1 MSETV
6 RGLVLLVS
14 LVLWLPV
21 LRPLLAGELSTAEAG
36 VRYAG
41 ALALAWGGV
50 ALLCRVVAAYTAE
63 PEDMKQDA
71 RTDASARPAEGNPAR
86 RQEDVSS

>member
-1 MSETV
+1 MSDTV

-14 LVLWLPV
+14 LLLWLPV
-21 LRPLLAGELSTAEAG
+21 LRPLLAGELSTTQAG

-41 ALALAWGGV
+41 ALAIAWGG
-50 ALLCRVVAAYTAE
+50 ASLLSKVVASYT
-63 PEDMKQDA
+63 PDPPDA
-71 RTDASARPAEGNPAR
+71 PDAPGAPDVESSTR

>member
-1 MSETV
+1 MSDTV

-36 VRYAG
+36 VRYIG
-41 ALALAWGGV
+41 ALFLAWGG
-50 ALLCRVVAAYTAE
+50 ASLLSTVIATYTPE
-63 PEDMKQDA
+63 PEEDPGSG
-71 RTDASARPAEGNPAR
+71 ASNAAADGAPGR
-86 RQEDVSS
+86 RQEDLSS

>member
-1 MSETV
+1 MSDTV

-41 ALALAWGGV
+41 ALLLAWGG
-50 ALLCRVVAAYTAE
+50 ASLLSTVIATYTTKPEEGAE
-63 PEDMKQDA
+63 AETSDV
-71 RTDASARPAEGNPAR
+71 PADGAPAR
-86 RQEDVSS
+86 RQEDLSS

>member
-1 MSETV
+1 MSDTV

-36 VRYAG
+36 VRYIG
-41 ALALAWGGV
+41 ALFLAWGG
-50 ALLCRVVAAYTAE
+50 ASLLSTVIATYTPE
-63 PEDMKQDA
+63 PEEEDPGAGASDA
-71 RTDASARPAEGNPAR
+71 AADGAPGR
-86 RQEDVSS
+86 RQEDLSS

>member
-14 LVLWLPV
+14 IVLWLPV
-21 LRPLLAGELSTAEAG
+21 LQPLLAGELSTAEAG

-41 ALALAWGGV
+41 ALLLAWGG
-50 ALLCRVVAAYTAE
+50 ASLLSKVVAAYTAE
-63 PEDMKQDA
+63 PEESPEANASDA
-71 RTDASARPAEGNPAR
+71 AADGAPVR
-86 RQEDVSS
+86 RQEDLSS